1 MLKDLVAFGRQL
13 FALARKSQ
21 EHEADIKELR
31 EDLKDVRVKFDELA
45 FEVKQLALELRHQ
58 RAEAEKDREIL
69 MLRLENAL
77 LKHDRALPP
86 GPSES

>member
-1 MLKDLVAFGRQL
+1 
-13 FALARKSQ
+13 
-21 EHEADIKELR
+21 
-31 EDLKDVRVKFDELA
+31 VKFDELA